1 MLFWLL
7 TVEPSNPGSTSETDP
22 SPADCSPPVPQNT
35 GREAG
40 TSSSWTR
47 SHAPEPEPTRTARRT
62 PKPSGDARRTALFRN
77 VVVLWQSVR
86 TKCDSPKRTE
96 PRSSFLLPL
105 LHPRA
110 RGRVP
115 RRRRDQTQAAPL
127 RRSHSCGESCAELLA
142 AAVGGNLWRAGF
154 PQRMSTQQRYAGA
167 GPRGS
172 MGNGVSKKK
181 KKRTSSREEL
191 QTAPN

>member
-40 TSSSWTR
+40 TSSTWTR
-47 SHAPEPEPTRTARRT
+47 THAPEPEPTRTARRT

-96 PRSSFLLPL
+96 PSREAASSSRSYI
-105 LHPRA
+105 
-110 RGRVP
+110 RV
-115 RRRRDQTQAAPL
+115 
-127 RRSHSCGESCAELLA
+127 LA
-142 AAVGGNLWRAGF
+142 AACLADVGI
-154 PQRMSTQQRYAGA
+154 
-167 GPRGS
+167 
-172 MGNGVSKKK
+172 
-181 KKRTSSREEL
+181 KRRRLLSDAPIPVEKVARSSSRL
-191 QTAPN
+191 QLEATCGEQDSRSA